1 MTSTN
6 QSNIVC
12 LVEDVSCFQ
21 LAVCRILSC
30 LAFGI
35 NIRQEEGQ
43 FLQILILCVL
53 CAVQKLCSSVVNTL
67 VEKELLTEAGRLDVP
82 GKPVAYATTPH
93 FLRCF
98 GLQSLDELPP
108 LPVSAVP
115 QEMVPESEESD
126 DLAE

>member
-53 CAVQKLCSSVVNTL
+53 CAVQKLCILNTSTL
-67 VEKELLTEAGRLDVP
+67 SCNV
-82 GKPVAYATTPH
+82 YA
-93 FLRCF
+93 
-98 GLQSLDELPP
+98 
-108 LPVSAVP
+108 V
-115 QEMVPESEESD
+115 
-126 DLAE
+126 

>member
-53 CAVQKLCSSVVNTL
+53 CAVQKLCILNTSTLSCNVVAAVYISVASTL
-67 VEKELLTEAGRLDVP
+67 PDKSVSP
-82 GKPVAYATTPH
+82 FTP
-93 FLRCF
+93 
-98 GLQSLDELPP
+98 
-108 LPVSAVP
+108 
-115 QEMVPESEESD
+115 M
-126 DLAE
+126 